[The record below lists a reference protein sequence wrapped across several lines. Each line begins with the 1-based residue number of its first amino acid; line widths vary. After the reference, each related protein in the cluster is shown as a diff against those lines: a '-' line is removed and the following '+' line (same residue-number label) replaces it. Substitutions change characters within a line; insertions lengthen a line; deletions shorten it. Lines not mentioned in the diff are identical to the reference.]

1 MATTATANGLEAVST
16 TLENYAA
23 RGVFR
28 AFGKGPSSRGKYEF
42 RLVWHRDQKMRLLF
56 DARSATLRFPDLLP
70 EMPNDS
76 EVFREL
82 KAFVKSRQADAL
94 PEHRRIDPERA
105 QVRLYNRG
113 GSVSLNLK
121 VLDEDFAYGTERLI
135 NLVHELFVA
144 FFTQGHGY
152 EYLIETFE
160 LDPDD
165 I

>member
-1 MATTATANGLEAVST
+1 MATATANALDAVSA
-16 TLENYAA
+16 TLEDYAA

-28 AFGKGPSSRGKYEF
+28 AFGRGPSSRGKHEF
-42 RLVWHRDQKMRLLF
+42 RLVWHRDQKLRLVF
-56 DARSATLRFPDLLP
+56 DSRSDTLRFPDLLP

-76 EVFREL
+76 AVFKEL
-82 KAFVKSRQADAL
+82 KAFVKSRQGASL
-94 PEHRRIDPERA
+94 PDHRRIDPERA

-113 GSVSLNLK
+113 GTVSLNLK
-121 VLDEDFAYGTERLI
+121 VLDGDFEYGTQRLVT
-135 NLVHELFVA
+135 LVHELFVS
-144 FFTQGHGY
+144 FFTESHGY